1 MNNIF
6 DKILE
11 YWNNEEI
18 QEKFKKKFLRP
29 ILIYIGKY
37 FIVFCLFE
45 YVLIRII
52 HKLTSSKLEYK
63 ITEV

>member
-37 FIVFCLFE
+37 VIGLCLVV
-45 YVLIRII
+45 YVLIRMI
-52 HKLTSSKLEYK
+52 HKLTTGNSRPK
-63 ITEV
+63 IMND